1 MDMYYAMKPKKHA
14 RIGMFHLEEAVLDV
28 LFAAKN
34 KGECIGVAE
43 ISKRSGI
50 YRSLENENSALNDS
64 IVRGLLIKLSSEDR
78 IEACKQANNQRGW
91 QISERE
97 FLYRNDE
104 TDI

>member
-1 MDMYYAMKPKKHA
+1 MYYAMKPKKHA

-28 LFAAKN
+28 LLAAKN

-64 IVRGLLIKLSSEDR
+64 IVRGLLIKLICEDR
-78 IEACKQANNQRGW
+78 IEECKKPNNQRGW
-91 QISERE
+91 QITERE
-97 FLYRNDE
+97 FLDRKDE
-104 TDI
+104 IDE